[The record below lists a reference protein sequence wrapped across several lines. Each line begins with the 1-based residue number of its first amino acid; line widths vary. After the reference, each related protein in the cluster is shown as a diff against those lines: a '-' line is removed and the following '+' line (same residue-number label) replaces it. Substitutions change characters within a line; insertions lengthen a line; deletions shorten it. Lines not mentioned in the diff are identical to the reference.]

1 MKKKLVIGTIGLVAI
16 GVMFANT
23 EEEVIET
30 TNAETEEVS
39 DNSKTEMT
47 DKEKSELQKQ
57 NEEEKAEK
65 EKAEKERAE
74 KEKAEKQKAEEEK
87 AKAEEAKAEEK
98 AKAEEAKAE
107 EEKAKA
113 EEAAAKEDNE
123 EIYLQVMR
131 ESIGGYVDIQF
142 QKAEKN
148 FKLTPTDA
156 GLIDEISML
165 PLGVGHDD
173 WAVLVNGMTEM
184 SKSGK
189 ELVGE
194 GYSISLIN
202 PLNHE
207 NVILWIMD
215 GEVIYN
221 VIDDL

>member
-87 AKAEEAKAEEK
+87 AKAEEAKA
-98 AKAEEAKAE
+98 

>member
-1 MKKKLVIGTIGLVAI
+1 MKKKLVIGTIGFVAI
-16 GVMFANT
+16 VAMFANT
-23 EEEVIET
+23 EEEMIET

-39 DNSKTEMT
+39 DNSKTEMI
-47 DKEKSELQKQ
+47 DKEKSETQKQ

-65 EKAEKERAE
+65 EKAEKEKAE
-74 KEKAEKQKAEEEK
+74 KEKAEKQKAEEK
-87 AKAEEAKAEEK
+87 AKAEEAKAAEEK
-98 AKAEEAKAE
+98 AKAEEAE
-107 EEKAKA
+107 
-113 EEAAAKEDNE
+113 AKEDNE
-123 EIYLQVMR
+123 EIYLQIMR

-173 WAVLVNGMTEM
+173 WAVLVDGLTEM

>member
-1 MKKKLVIGTIGLVAI
+1 MKKKLVIGTIGFVAI
-16 GVMFANT
+16 VAMFANT
-23 EEEVIET
+23 EEEMIET

-39 DNSKTEMT
+39 DNSKTEMI
-47 DKEKSELQKQ
+47 DKEKSETQKQ
-57 NEEEKAEK
+57 NEK
-65 EKAEKERAE
+65 EKAEKEKAE
-74 KEKAEKQKAEEEK
+74 KEKAEKQKAEEK
-87 AKAEEAKAEEK
+87 AKAEEAKA
-98 AKAEEAKAE
+98 A

-113 EEAAAKEDNE
+113 EEAAAKGDNE
-123 EIYLQVMR
+123 EIYLQIMR

-148 FKLTPTDA
+148 FKLIPTDT

-173 WAVLVNGMTEM
+173 WAVLVDGLTEM

>member
-1 MKKKLVIGTIGLVAI
+1 MKKKLVIGTIGFVAI
-16 GVMFANT
+16 VAMFANT
-23 EEEVIET
+23 EEEMIET

-39 DNSKTEMT
+39 DNSKTEMI
-47 DKEKSELQKQ
+47 DKEKSETQKQ
-57 NEEEKAEK
+57 NEKEKAEK
-65 EKAEKERAE
+65 EKAEKEKAEKEKAE
-74 KEKAEKQKAEEEK
+74 KEKAEKQKAEEK
-87 AKAEEAKAEEK
+87 AKAEEAKA
-98 AKAEEAKAE
+98 A

-113 EEAAAKEDNE
+113 EEAAAKGDNE
-123 EIYLQVMR
+123 EIYLQIMR

-148 FKLTPTDA
+148 FKLIPTDT

-173 WAVLVNGMTEM
+173 WAVLVDGLTEM

>member
-98 AKAEEAKAE
+98 AKAEEAKA

>member
-1 MKKKLVIGTIGLVAI
+1 MKKKLVIGTIGFVAI
-16 GVMFANT
+16 VAMFANT
-23 EEEVIET
+23 EEEMIET

-39 DNSKTEMT
+39 DNSKTEMI
-47 DKEKSELQKQ
+47 DKEKSETQKQ

-65 EKAEKERAE
+65 EKAE

-87 AKAEEAKAEEK
+87 AKAEEEAKAEEK
-98 AKAEEAKAE
+98 AKAE

-113 EEAAAKEDNE
+113 EEAAAKGDNE
-123 EIYLQVMR
+123 EIYLQIMR

-148 FKLTPTDA
+148 FKLIPTDT

-173 WAVLVNGMTEM
+173 WAVLVDGLTEM

>member
-1 MKKKLVIGTIGLVAI
+1 MKKKLIIGTVGFIAVVA
-16 GVMFANT
+16 MFTGT
-23 EEEVIET
+23 EEEVPET
-30 TNAETEEVS
+30 TKAETEEVS

-47 DKEKSELQKQ
+47 DNEKSESQKE

-65 EKAEKERAE
+65 EKAE

-87 AKAEEAKAEEK
+87 AKAEE
-98 AKAEEAKAE
+98 
-107 EEKAKA
+107 
-113 EEAAAKEDNE
+113 EAAAKEDNE
-123 EIYLQVMR
+123 EIYLQIMR
-131 ESIGGYVDIQF
+131 ENLSGYVDIHF
-142 QKAEKN
+142 EKAEKN

-173 WAVLVNGMTEM
+173 WAVLVDGMIEM
-184 SKSGK
+184 SKGGR

-202 PLNHE
+202 PQNHE

>member
-1 MKKKLVIGTIGLVAI
+1 MKKKLVIGTIGFVAI
-16 GVMFANT
+16 VAMFANT
-23 EEEVIET
+23 EEEMIET

-39 DNSKTEMT
+39 DNSKTEMI
-47 DKEKSELQKQ
+47 DKEKSETQKQ

-98 AKAEEAKAE
+98 AKAEEA
-107 EEKAKA
+107 
-113 EEAAAKEDNE
+113 AAKGDNE
-123 EIYLQVMR
+123 EIYLQIMR

-148 FKLTPTDA
+148 FKLTPTDT

-173 WAVLVNGMTEM
+173 WAVLVDGLTEM

>member
-1 MKKKLVIGTIGLVAI
+1 MKKKLVIGTIGFVAI
-16 GVMFANT
+16 VAMFANT
-23 EEEVIET
+23 EEEMIET

-39 DNSKTEMT
+39 DNSKTEMI
-47 DKEKSELQKQ
+47 DKEKSETQKQ

-65 EKAEKERAE
+65 EKAEKEKAEKEKAE
-74 KEKAEKQKAEEEK
+74 KEKAEKQKAEEK
-87 AKAEEAKAEEK
+87 AKAEEAKAAEEK
-98 AKAEEAKAE
+98 AKAEEAE
-107 EEKAKA
+107 
-113 EEAAAKEDNE
+113 AKEDNE
-123 EIYLQVMR
+123 EIYLQIMR

-173 WAVLVNGMTEM
+173 WAVLVDGLTEM

>member
-1 MKKKLVIGTIGLVAI
+1 MKKKLVIGTIGFVAI
-16 GVMFANT
+16 VAMFANT
-23 EEEVIET
+23 EEEMIET

-39 DNSKTEMT
+39 DNSKTEMI
-47 DKEKSELQKQ
+47 DKEKSETQKQ
-57 NEEEKAEK
+57 N
-65 EKAEKERAE
+65 E

-87 AKAEEAKAEEK
+87 AKAEEAKAAEEK
-98 AKAEEAKAE
+98 AKAEEAE
-107 EEKAKA
+107 
-113 EEAAAKEDNE
+113 AKEDNE

-173 WAVLVNGMTEM
+173 WAVLVDGLTEM

-189 ELVGE
+189 ELVGA
-194 GYSISLIN
+194 GYSIILIK
-202 PLNHE
+202 LRNHDH
-207 NVILWIMD
+207 VIVWIID

-221 VIDDL
+221 EIVDL

>member
-1 MKKKLVIGTIGLVAI
+1 
-16 GVMFANT
+16 
-23 EEEVIET
+23 
-30 TNAETEEVS
+30 
-39 DNSKTEMT
+39 
-47 DKEKSELQKQ
+47 
-57 NEEEKAEK
+57 
-65 EKAEKERAE
+65 
-74 KEKAEKQKAEEEK
+74 
-87 AKAEEAKAEEK
+87 
-98 AKAEEAKAE
+98 
-107 EEKAKA
+107 
-113 EEAAAKEDNE
+113 
-123 EIYLQVMR
+123 MR

-148 FKLTPTDA
+148 FKLIPTDT

-173 WAVLVNGMTEM
+173 WAVLVDGLTEM

>member
-1 MKKKLVIGTIGLVAI
+1 MKKKLVIGTIGFVAI
-16 GVMFANT
+16 VAMFANT
-23 EEEVIET
+23 EEEMIET

-39 DNSKTEMT
+39 DNSKTEMI
-47 DKEKSELQKQ
+47 DKEKSETQKQ

-65 EKAEKERAE
+65 EKAE

-87 AKAEEAKAEEK
+87 AKAEEAKAAEEK
-98 AKAEEAKAE
+98 AKAEEAE
-107 EEKAKA
+107 
-113 EEAAAKEDNE
+113 AKEDNE

-173 WAVLVNGMTEM
+173 WAVLVDGLTEM